1 MGLKT
6 WIQNKGK
13 IEKVRLLSTLEK
25 FDSRITALEGG
36 EQGEAI
42 DISDLKTTVGDENGG
57 LVKDV
62 SDLKTGKANANHT
75 HTLDKVSDVDTVEA
89 VVTYSDEST
98 ETLLLVVKDNS

>member
-13 IEKVRLLSTLEK
+13 IEKVRLLSTLED
-25 FDSRITALEGG
+25 FDDRITLLEGG
-36 EQGEAI
+36 EGGEI
-42 DISDLKTTVGDENGG
+42 QDISDLKATVGDENGG

-75 HTLDKVSDVDTVEA
+75 HTVDKISDLDTVEA
-89 VVTYSDEST
+89 VITYSDDST
-98 ETLLLVVKDNS
+98 ETVLLVVKDSS